1 MKILIVD
8 DHVLIRQGIRELVR
22 TLSPDAT
29 VLEAGNSAT
38 ALASAAAEPALDLVL
53 LDLMLPGTDGM
64 STLDLMRARHPDI
77 PVVVLSSREDRASVV
92 DALDRGAMG
101 FIPKSFPAAALLAAL
116 RHVLAGGVY
125 LPPET
130 GDPGAAPAPTA
141 DRAKT
146 PSDIGLTD
154 RQAQVLAL
162 LVQGKPNKLICRE
175 LGLAVGTVK
184 IHMTGILKALGVTS
198 RTQAVIAVG
207 RMGLRLDAAQPVR
220 TDRTPGPQTC

>member
-29 VLEAGNSAT
+29 VLEAGDSAG
-38 ALASAAAEPALDLVL
+38 ALALVAAEPALDLVL

-64 STLDLMRARHPDI
+64 STLDRLRARHPGI
-77 PVVVLSSREDRASVV
+77 PVVVLSSREDRADIV

-101 FIPKSFPAAALLAAL
+101 FIPKSFPAAAMLDAL
-116 RHVLAGGVY
+116 RHVLSGGVF
-125 LPPET
+125 LPPENGT
-130 GDPGAAPAPTA
+130 AAAAYGRGPAT
-141 DRAKT
+141 T
-146 PSDIGLTD
+146 PSDLGLTD

-198 RTQAVIAVG
+198 RTQAVIAVS
-207 RMGLRLDAAQPVR
+207 RMGIRLDQAQPVR
-220 TDRTPGPQTC
+220 ADRSPATRAP

>member
-22 TLSPDAT
+22 ALSPDAT
-29 VLEAGNSAT
+29 VLEAGDSAA
-38 ALASAAAEPALDLVL
+38 ALASVAADPALDLVL
-53 LDLMLPGTDGM
+53 LDLVLPGTDGM
-64 STLDLMRARHPDI
+64 STLDLLRARHPEV
-77 PVVVLSSREDRASVV
+77 PVVVLSSREDRAGIV

-101 FIPKSFPAAALLAAL
+101 FIPKSFPAAAMLDAL
-116 RHVLAGGVY
+116 RHVLSGGVF
-125 LPPET
+125 LPPENDGT
-130 GDPGAAPAPTA
+130 AAAPARGPATM
-141 DRAKT
+141 
-146 PSDIGLTD
+146 PSDIGLTE

-198 RTQAVIAVG
+198 RTQAVIAVS
-207 RMGLRLDAAQPVR
+207 RMGLRLDAARSAHAGDPPAIR
-220 TDRTPGPQTC
+220 GA